1 MHTTLFTNCCGHVFI
16 CVDIV
21 VSVVYNR
28 NSTARMVVWQAR
40 NWKVKPL
47 RSYACIDSL
56 AIQSDF
62 NKCRLSDIAIILA
75 ICYINFRRFD
85 T

>member
-1 MHTTLFTNCCGHVFI
+1 MHTTLFTNCCGHVSN

-28 NSTARMVVWQAR
+28 NSTARMLLRGSMAS
-40 NWKVKPL
+40 KELEGKPL
-47 RSYACIDSL
+47 SSYACIDSL

-62 NKCRLSDIAIILA
+62 NKCKLSDIAIILT
-75 ICYINFRRFD
+75 IC
-85 T
+85 